1 MEHLANI
8 RQRYDKEADRWRK
21 IWDASGVRVITLY
34 GQPALIMPYFKMCK
48 GDASVQDEDVKKAA
62 GDAIEQML
70 RDATYTMSVDGNM
83 SDFIGAIARSVL
95 SWLIWK
101 TSLKRTTPMRPLPQ

>member
-21 IWDASGVRVITLY
+21 IWNTSGVRVITLY

-62 GDAIEQML
+62 GDAIEQM
-70 RDATYTMSVDGNM
+70 T
-83 SDFIGAIARSVL
+83 
-95 SWLIWK
+95 
-101 TSLKRTTPMRPLPQ
+101 Q